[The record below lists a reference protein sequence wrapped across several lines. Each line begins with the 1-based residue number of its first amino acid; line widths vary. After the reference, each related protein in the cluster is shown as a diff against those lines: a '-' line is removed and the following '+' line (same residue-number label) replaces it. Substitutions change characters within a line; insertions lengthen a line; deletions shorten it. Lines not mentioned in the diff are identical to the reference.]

1 MIPNMN
7 YKIQSRTIFGWMDV
21 IGDYDTIQEAQEHI
35 PKIQDKL
42 SAFNTYHSITSILR
56 IVDTEE
62 EGINDFYV
70 YQKENF

>member
-1 MIPNMN
+1 MN

-21 IGDYDTIQEAQEHI
+21 MGDFETIEEAQDRI

-42 SAFNTYHSITSILR
+42 SSFNTQYQITSILR

-62 EGINDFYV
+62 KGINDFYV
-70 YQKENF
+70 YEK

>member
-1 MIPNMN
+1 
-7 YKIQSRTIFGWMDV
+7 MDV
-21 IGDYDTIQEAQEHI
+21 MGDFETIKEAQDRI

-42 SAFNTYHSITSILR
+42 SQVGSYYQITSILR

-70 YQKENF
+70 YEK

>member
-1 MIPNMN
+1 MS

-21 IGDYDTIQEAQEHI
+21 MGDFETIEEAQDRI

-42 SAFNTYHSITSILR
+42 SSFNTQYEITSILR

-62 EGINDFYV
+62 KGINDFYV
-70 YQKENF
+70 YEK

>member
-1 MIPNMN
+1 MN

-21 IGDYDTIQEAQEHI
+21 IGDFDTIKEAQEQI
-35 PKIQDKL
+35 PRIQEKL
-42 SAFNTYHSITSILR
+42 SSFNSQYNITSILR